1 MTLGGDTRLQEIA
14 ESLKDGKQIAQV
26 TTRTFIGWFGAKRR
40 SARHVDNIR
49 AALKK
54 HNVITVPDFQQAY
67 IDEEISFSFP
77 ETLAQPSK
85 SDPTKTLPIGDDPTH
100 RINKL
105 DAANQKPTRVKPHD
119 SLARAVTLMMNHRY
133 SQLPVM
139 SNDYVVEGIISWE
152 SIGKRL
158 ALGLTRDGKENSV
171 RDFMDNRFTVIPSGE
186 SLLSAIQ
193 KIEEDEYVLVQNS
206 QNQISGIVTSS
217 DLSRQFHR
225 LGEPFLLIGEIENYI
240 RVIILQADLTSEEL
254 AEAKN
259 PNDTDREIQQ
269 VSDLTFGEYIR
280 LIENKKRWGKLNLGI
295 DRKYV
300 VEELKRIRDIRND
313 VMHYDPDGIEEE
325 QIQALRSFA
334 ELLQELAELKVIGAA
349 P

>member
-1 MTLGGDTRLQEIA
+1 
-14 ESLKDGKQIAQV
+14 
-26 TTRTFIGWFGAKRR
+26 
-40 SARHVDNIR
+40 
-49 AALKK
+49 
-54 HNVITVPDFQQAY
+54 
-67 IDEEISFSFP
+67 
-77 ETLAQPSK
+77 
-85 SDPTKTLPIGDDPTH
+85 
-100 RINKL
+100 
-105 DAANQKPTRVKPHD
+105 
-119 SLARAVTLMMNHRY
+119 
-133 SQLPVM
+133 M

>member
-1 MTLGGDTRLQEIA
+1 MNSVINKKLQEIA
-14 ESLKDGKQIAQV
+14 ESLKNEKQPDQV
-26 TTRTFIGWFGAKRR
+26 TARVFIGWFGAKRR
-40 SARHVDNIR
+40 SVHNVANIR
-49 AALKK
+49 TALKK
-54 HNVITVPDFQQAY
+54 HNLSTVPDFQQAY
-67 IDEEISFSFP
+67 IDEEISFRLSP
-77 ETLAQPSK
+77 MIEEPSEADQ
-85 SDPTKTLPIGDDPTH
+85 SQGLLIGDDPTH

-105 DAANQKPTRVKPHD
+105 DAANKRPTRVNPND
-119 SLARAVTLMMNHRY
+119 SLARAVTLMMNHGY

-139 SNDYVVEGIISWE
+139 STDYKVEGIISWE

-158 ALGLTRDGKENSV
+158 ALGLPSEGTESPVEN
-171 RDFMDNRFTVIPSGE
+171 FMDKKFTEIPSDE

-193 KIEEDEYVLVQNS
+193 KIEEDEYVLVRNP

-217 DLSRQFHR
+217 DLSRQFHL
-225 LGEPFLLIGEIENYI
+225 LGEPFLLIGEIENYV
-240 RVIILQADLTSEEL
+240 RIIIQASFKPEEL

-280 LIENKKRWGKLNLGI
+280 LIENEKRWSKLNLSI
-295 DRKYV
+295 DRRYV

-334 ELLQELAELKVIGAA
+334 RLLQQLAELKVIGAS